1 MSLDW
6 EGLRTFAHVCQ
17 TGNMTAAA
25 RELGVNQTTIAR
37 RIARLEEWLGYPVLH
52 RDGRLLRATPRA
64 RSLLETAQ
72 TMQTTVSTLLEN
84 QPASDNDRHAV
95 TGIVRVTGVD
105 AILEHCV
112 APHLASLHQA
122 HPALAL
128 ELIGANRNLS
138 LPQRETDIA
147 IRLARPETGAFHIR
161 RLGMLGS
168 GVYYSGNHPPVNPYD
183 VPWIDLDDF
192 FADKPE
198 QKWLA
203 ANFPDRTTI
212 GYANRG
218 SIMVAMMRG
227 QPCCAVLPVCVG
239 QAHKDLKRLEGYH
252 PDGREV
258 WLLTHQDKRHLPQVR
273 VVADWLADVLVD
285 GVSISSRAP

>member
-84 QPASDNDRHAV
+84 QPASKNDRHAV

-112 APHLASLHQA
+112 ALHQK

-138 LPQRETDIA
+138 LSQRETDIA

-239 QAHKDLKRLEGYH
+239 QAH
-252 PDGREV
+252 
-258 WLLTHQDKRHLPQVR
+258 QDKRHLPQVR

-285 GVSISSRAP
+285 GRGIIRL